1 MPNLPQ
7 RLSEVL
13 GGGYAGREVAIGRR
27 PVPARV
33 VRAVDHGVAV
43 EHGRGIV
50 RAAEVRALEY
60 VAEEAIQAT
69 GRLSRSEALW
79 TRHCPH
85 GAARFQA
92 IADLAAMGMAN
103 ILSDMGRE

>member
-1 MPNLPQ
+1 MTLPQ
-7 RLSEVL
+7 RLTDLL
-13 GGGYAGREVAIGRR
+13 GGGYTGREVAIGRR
-27 PVPARV
+27 QPPARV
-33 VRAVDHGVAV
+33 ARAVDYASAV

-50 RAAEVRALEY
+50 RAAQVRALEY
-60 VAEEAIQAT
+60 VAEEALQAT
-69 GRLSRSEALW
+69 GRLSQSEVFW

-103 ILSDMGRE
+103 IVSDMGRE

>member
-1 MPNLPQ
+1 MPLPQ

-13 GGGYAGREVAIGRR
+13 GGSASREVAIGRR

-50 RAAEVRALEY
+50 MAARARALEH
-60 VAEEAIQAT
+60 VAEEATHAT
-69 GRLSRSEALW
+69 GRLSQSEAFW
-79 TRHCPH
+79 TQHCPH

-92 IADLAAMGMAN
+92 IADLAAMGLAD
-103 ILSDMGRE
+103 IVAEMGRE

>member
-7 RLSEVL
+7 RLSDVL
-13 GGGYAGREVAIGRR
+13 GGSAGREVAIGRR

-50 RAAEVRALEY
+50 MAARARALEH
-60 VAEEAIQAT
+60 VAEEAMHAA
-69 GRLSRSEALW
+69 GRISQSEAFW
-79 TRHCPH
+79 TRHAPQ

-92 IADLAAMGMAN
+92 IADLAAMGLAD
-103 ILSDMGRE
+103 IVAEMGRE